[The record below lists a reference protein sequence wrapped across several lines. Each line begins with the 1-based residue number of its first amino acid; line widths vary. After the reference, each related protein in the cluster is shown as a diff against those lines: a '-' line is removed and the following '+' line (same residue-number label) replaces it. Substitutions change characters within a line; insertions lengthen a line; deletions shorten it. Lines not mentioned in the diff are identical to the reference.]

1 MGTMKSMLM
10 YHVVTINLLGVNKV
24 HIVKYEFMYV
34 LQYQVHLLK
43 QIKTGVKNRLRAQ
56 ITLQNY
62 CQSDFLFI
70 PNMIYCFHSNWH
82 LKMGEGRLVKHH
94 RIYSL

>member
-24 HIVKYEFMYV
+24 HIVKYEFIYV

-43 QIKTGVKNRLRAQ
+43 
-56 ITLQNY
+56 
-62 CQSDFLFI
+62 
-70 PNMIYCFHSNWH
+70 
-82 LKMGEGRLVKHH
+82 
-94 RIYSL
+94 